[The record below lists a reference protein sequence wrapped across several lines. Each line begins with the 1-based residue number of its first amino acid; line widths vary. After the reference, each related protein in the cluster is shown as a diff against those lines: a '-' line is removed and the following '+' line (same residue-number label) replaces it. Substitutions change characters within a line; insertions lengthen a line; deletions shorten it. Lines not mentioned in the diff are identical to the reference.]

1 MSKKNDRDYEDNEED
16 YTRGPSSK
24 RAEQKRK
31 LEASMQ
37 GYEFG
42 SMTSDVLD
50 CFADMHIGEDGNPR
64 NHSLR
69 FQIDLEVPSKLL
81 EMKEDFLH
89 GQSIRYDDALKQCNG
104 LEVIEQDLV
113 SFDITQPY
121 QIL

>member
-1 MSKKNDRDYEDNEED
+1 MSKKNDRDYESNED

-31 LEASMQ
+31 LEESMQ
-37 GYEFG
+37 DYEFA
-42 SMTSDVLD
+42 SMTSAVLD
-50 CFADMHIGEDGNPR
+50 CFADMHIGEDGNPK
-64 NHSLR
+64 NNSTR
-69 FQIDLEVPSKLL
+69 FQIDLSVPSKLL
-81 EMKEDFLH
+81 EMREEFLH

-113 SFDITQPY
+113 SFDITQPF